1 LGGYRR
7 VNHDSKN
14 QKSGYP
20 SGRPW
25 HAHAA
30 RDQGYPHRLSE
41 QQVKVKKWPTDLIAT
56 DVKSQLTLRYLDD
69 LREAVLED
77 TIKPHSK

>member
-1 LGGYRR
+1 
-7 VNHDSKN
+7 
-14 QKSGYP
+14 
-20 SGRPW
+20 
-25 HAHAA
+25 
-30 RDQGYPHRLSE
+30 LSE